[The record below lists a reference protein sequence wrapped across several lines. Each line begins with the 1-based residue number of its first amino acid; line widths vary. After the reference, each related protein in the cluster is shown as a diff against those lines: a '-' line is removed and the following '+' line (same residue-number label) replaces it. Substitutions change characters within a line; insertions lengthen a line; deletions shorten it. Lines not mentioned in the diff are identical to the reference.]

1 MRLRPGHLALWFFDR
16 LGRDR
21 WWLGRS
27 DRVEARRVDTD
38 RRRRNSQTEF
48 VETLQLV
55 QIEDDAH
62 ALDQRT

>member
-1 MRLRPGHLALWFFDR
+1 M
-16 LGRDR
+16 
-21 WWLGRS
+21 LGRS